1 MYGTNPPQGALP
13 STARRCSWQ
22 TGTYKDR
29 DFPESD
35 RMWPRDFLPEKL
47 PHARIVSFG
56 YNADFAK
63 FYPEDRENIAPE
75 LTIDD
80 YSTSLL
86 ESVRALRKGEETVIS
101 PFQLSPFSPFPPFPF
116 SSFFPLFYSS
126 KHRESKPC
134 HCDTEKTAS
143 TRCGDIQC
151 GVVGCRIQSSP
162 KLPNLQS
169 RA

>member
-1 MYGTNPPQGALP
+1 MLSTRAVVSQNGCPSRLIYCFHSIVFVHGINGDRIGTCTRP
-13 STARRCSWQ
+13 SSRKVLRCPVQARCSRQ

-29 DFPESD
+29 DFVEND
-35 RMWPRDFLPEKL
+35 RMWPKDFLPEKL

-101 PFQLSPFSPFPPFPF
+101 PFLLFSFSPFLLFSFSPF
-116 SSFFPLFYSS
+116 L
-126 KHRESKPC
+126 
-134 HCDTEKTAS
+134 
-143 TRCGDIQC
+143 
-151 GVVGCRIQSSP
+151 
-162 KLPNLQS
+162 LLW
-169 RA
+169 